1 MQVLSIQDLKK
12 EFQGEVLFDHVNF
25 SMNSSDRVAL
35 IGNNGCGKSTLLKMI
50 LSKEEI
56 TSGAIVISKGIRIGY
71 LSQEVI
77 DNVKNCLYDEV
88 LHVFDELIKKEKELE
103 EIALLAQN
111 DEKYLEQYGKKQIA
125 FSNNGG
131 YEFRYKIEMM
141 LSKFGFDKD
150 DYNRKL
156 SSFSGGERTKLAFVK
171 LLLIE
176 PDLLILDEPTNHLDL
191 STIEWLENYL
201 VTYSGALLFVSH
213 DRYFIDAL
221 SNKIVEIEFKKSFTF
236 KGNYED
242 FIHEKKIIYE
252 NQLKAYNNQQKEIEK
267 MNRFIEYFRYK
278 PRFVS
283 RVHDKEKKLE
293 HLKLIE
299 KPNKDNQKLKIHFQG
314 ESLENKEIIKI
325 ENLCIGYDIP
335 LVNDI
340 NFSIFG
346 KNHIAVMG
354 DNGSGKSTLLKVI
367 MEELKPLEGNVIFK
381 RHVKIGYIDQHH
393 IDIKGEETILEN
405 LMRDFPN
412 LGEKQLRN
420 HLGKFNFVGDDYSK
434 KLEMLSGGEKMRLV
448 LSKIILKNYDL
459 LLLDEPTNHLD
470 MTTRQALINALK
482 EYQGTIVFV
491 SHDRFFVDEIATHIL
506 FFHNKKP
513 YFHEGCYHDFKD
525 YEKEL
530 LQEKQVEE
538 EKVKKEV
545 SIPVNKPS
553 NNSLKLEE
561 KITALENKIKQ
572 LKEDQFKEEN
582 YMDYKK
588 MEKLD
593 KEIATL
599 EDELNKLEE
608 LYFS

>member
-12 EFQGEVLFDHVNF
+12 EFQGEILFDHVNF

-77 DNVKNCLYDEV
+77 DNVNNCLYDEV

-525 YEKEL
+525 YEKGL